1 MSDMKVDQILT
12 QIRSL
17 RDQTAI
23 SRPADHANSFDVTN
37 VGGTAKVDFG
47 SVLKQSID
55 AVSDT
60 QKSASTL
67 LTAFERGDPDV
78 SLTEVMVSTQKSSI
92 GFKAM
97 VEVRNKFVDAYQE
110 VMRMSM

>member
-1 MSDMKVDQILT
+1 MSDMQVNQILT

-23 SRPADHANSFDVTN
+23 SRPEGDANSLGAIN
-37 VGGTAKVDFG
+37 VGAPSKVDFG

-55 AVSDT
+55 ALNDT
-60 QKSASTL
+60 QKSAGAL
-67 LTAFERGDPDV
+67 RTAFERGDPDV